1 MRLVAM
7 LASVGALSNT
17 AGLPLVPPS
26 IMGVALMSW
35 RILLLAMVVA
45 VEKQS
50 RSKEGK

>member
-7 LASVGALSNT
+7 LANVGVLSNS
-17 AGLPLVPPS
+17 AGQGEVPPS
-26 IMGVALMSW
+26 KKGVALMFW
-35 RILLLAMVVA
+35 RMLFLAMVV

>member
-35 RILLLAMVVA
+35 RILLLAMVA

>member
-7 LASVGALSNT
+7 LASVGALCNT

-26 IMGVALMSW
+26 IKGVALMSW
-35 RILLLAMVVA
+35 RILLLAMVV
-45 VEKQS
+45 VEEQS

>member
-35 RILLLAMVVA
+35 RMLFLAMVA

>member
-26 IMGVALMSW
+26 IMGVTLMSW
-35 RILLLAMVVA
+35 RILLLAMVV

>member
-26 IMGVALMSW
+26 IKEVALMSW
-35 RILLLAMVVA
+35 RILLLAMVA